1 VIWKKKNKK
10 EIQKSPM
17 ELEDVLKWKLS
28 FETVKW
34 NLLSRDEKIIKLG
47 KSEKKIYLEDVWS
60 LK

>member
-1 VIWKKKNKK
+1 MKKKNKK

>member
-1 VIWKKKNKK
+1 
-10 EIQKSPM
+10 M